1 MAASNRVP
9 QLSTVESLPSPADTK
24 LYPATTDW
32 LAGSSAAIC
41 HLRGQI
47 HRVAPYFRT
56 ALLVG
61 ERDCGEGAAAQTLHQ
76 LSPVSDHPFA
86 TLTPAEVESLL
97 DTNNTSDTLAA
108 HGLLYLPRP
117 ESLPRTAQIALLRLV
132 RKRGPHTPRIVA
144 FAEHGLRPLVSS
156 GGFSS
161 ELADS
166 LGSLRIT
173 IPPLRDRR
181 EDIPSLLTH
190 ILQNIATQ
198 SGTPPPQLAP
208 DLLEAATNLPW
219 YGNLNQLHSV
229 AEGLMEHSSNLVLHA
244 PDLQAALDATPQ
256 SSQRDRREIR
266 MMRLDDVLQEHIR
279 AVLFACN
286 GNKLRTAEVLGIS
299 RSTLYRMLDNPTQH
313 ALESLSSTNL
323 GMTG

>member
-9 QLSTVESLPSPADTK
+9 QLSTVESLPSPKDTK
-24 LYPATTDW
+24 LLPTTTDW
-32 LAGSSAAIC
+32 LAGSSAAMC
-41 HLRGQI
+41 HLHSQI
-47 HRVAPYFRT
+47 RRVAPYFRT

-61 ERDCGEGAAAQTLHQ
+61 ERGCGEEAVAQALYQ

-86 TLTPAEVESLL
+86 TLTPAEVESLFDL
-97 DTNNTSDTLAA
+97 NNASDTLAA

-144 FAEHGLRPLVSS
+144 FAEHSLRPLVSS
-156 GGFSS
+156 GGFSA

-181 EDIPSLLTH
+181 EDIPALLTL
-190 ILQNIATQ
+190 IVQNIATQ
-198 SGTPPPQLAP
+198 SGIAPPQLAP
-208 DLLEAATNLPW
+208 DLLEAATKHPW
-219 YGNLNQLHSV
+219 YGNLMQLHSV
-229 AEGLMEHSSNLVLHA
+229 AEGLMERAANLVLHV
-244 PDLQAALDATPQ
+244 PDLQAVLDATPQ
-256 SSQRDRREIR
+256 SPPRDRRAIR
-266 MMRLDDVLQEHIR
+266 MMRLDDVIQEHIR

-299 RSTLYRMLDNPTQH
+299 RSTLYRMLDNPPQQ
-313 ALESLSSTNL
+313 ALESISPTNL

>member
-1 MAASNRVP
+1 M
-9 QLSTVESLPSPADTK
+9 DTK
-24 LYPATTDW
+24 LVPTTAGW

-41 HLRGQI
+41 HLRSQI
-47 HRVAPYFRT
+47 RRVAPYFRT

-61 ERDCGEGAAAQTLHQ
+61 ERGCGEEAAAQALYQ
-76 LSPVSDHPFA
+76 LSPVSDRPFA
-86 TLTPAEVESLL
+86 TLMPAEVESLFDL
-97 DTNNTSDTLAA
+97 DNASDSLAA
-108 HGLLYLPRP
+108 YGLLYLPRP
-117 ESLPRTAQIALLRLV
+117 ESLPRTVQIALLRLV
-132 RKRGPHTPRIVA
+132 RKRGPQAPRIVA

-156 GGFSS
+156 GGFSA

-181 EDIPSLLTH
+181 EDIPALLTH

-198 SGTPPPQLAP
+198 SGTPPPQMAP
-208 DLLEAATNLPW
+208 DLLEAATRHPW

-229 AEGLMEHSSNLVLHA
+229 AEGLMARAPNLVLHT
-244 PDLQAALDATPQ
+244 PDLQAVLDATPQ
-256 SSQRDRREIR
+256 PPQRDRHEIR
-266 MMRLDDVLQEHIR
+266 MMRLDDVIQEHIR

-299 RSTLYRMLDNPTQH
+299 RSTLYRMLDTPTQH
-313 ALESLSSTNL
+313 ALESIEPTNL